1 MTNLCLHQGLTI
13 TDLAYDCIAEAF
25 TRNIIEVGGPVG
37 NKFVSTEALVD
48 TGATHT
54 LLPGK
59 LVRELGIQSL
69 ERIPFQLAPKNSGLA
84 DERTVEYEIGEA
96 RIRVD
101 GRERTTVV
109 VFGADDAMPLISA
122 TTLELFNLA
131 VDPSTAPCSYPGLMK

>member
-1 MTNLCLHQGLTI
+1 MGTFK
-13 TDLAYDCIAEAF
+13 IAM
-25 TRNIIEVGGPVG
+25 EVGGPG
-37 NKFVSTEALVD
+37 GDKFVTTEALVD

-54 LLPGK
+54 LLPGR
-59 LVRELGIQSL
+59 LLRELGIQSL

-84 DERTVEYEIGEA
+84 DERTAEYEISEA

-109 VFGADDAMPLISA
+109 VFGADNAMPLIGA

-131 VDPSTAPCSYPGLMK
+131 VDPVRQRLVPVPGLMK